1 MKNSEEIISLISRY
15 QDEIK
20 DFGVIRCGLFGS
32 YVRNEASDNSDIDI
46 LVEFHPDK
54 KSYKNYIRL
63 VFFLEDLL
71 GMRVDLVTKEALS
84 PYIGPHIM
92 REVKYAPFSA

>member
-1 MKNSEEIISLISRY
+1 MKDSEEIISLISRH

-20 DFGVIRCGLFGS
+20 GFGVIRCGLFGS
-32 YVRNEASDNSDIDI
+32 YLRNEASDNSDIDI

-54 KSYKNYIRL
+54 KSYRNYIRL
-63 VFFLEDLL
+63 VFFLEELF
-71 GMRVDLVTKEALS
+71 GMNVDLVTKEALS

>member
-1 MKNSEEIISLISRY
+1 MRNREDILNLLSSH

-20 DFGVIRCGLFGS
+20 GFGVIRCGLFGS

-46 LVEFHPDK
+46 LVEFRPDTK
-54 KSYKNYIRL
+54 NYKNYIHL
-63 VFFLEDLL
+63 VFYLEDLL
-71 GMRVDLVTKEALS
+71 GMHVDLVTKEALS

-92 REVKYAPFSA
+92 REVKYVPFSA

>member
-1 MKNSEEIISLISRY
+1 MKKRDDILDQLSRH
-15 QDEIK
+15 QEEIK
-20 DFGVIRCGLFGS
+20 DFGVVRCGLFGS

-54 KSYKNYIRL
+54 KSYRSYIRL

-71 GMRVDLVTKEALS
+71 GMHVDLVTKEALS

-92 REVKYAPFSA
+92 REVKYVPFSA

>member
-1 MKNSEEIISLISRY
+1 MKNRDDILGLLSRH
-15 QDEIK
+15 QEEIK
-20 DFGVIRCGLFGS
+20 DYGVIRCGLFGS

-46 LVEFHPDK
+46 LVEFYPDK
-54 KSYKNYIRL
+54 KSYRNYIRL

-71 GMRVDLVTKEALS
+71 GMPVDLVTKESLS